1 MPVLSSNW
9 RAILIKRGLSE
20 AAMIIMSKMS
30 GNAAK
35 SSPVRI
41 MAASTLPPRYPDNNP
56 NVMPMSNPPVTI
68 EMSVMM
74 TVG

>member
-1 MPVLSSNW
+1 
-9 RAILIKRGLSE
+9 
-20 AAMIIMSKMS
+20 MIIMSKMS

-68 EMSVMM
+68 EMSVIM